1 MALLLHKNKKAQTKV
16 FNFFIKYYRIN
27 SIKALGIYAVTT
39 VTKSSTTTPTLCCPC
54 HLATL
59 PITPLNA
66 PSVTLT
72 NCPFSNFGTFSNDT
86 IVLSDSAPQ
95 IICRL

>member
-1 MALLLHKNKKAQTKV
+1 MLHFSRN
-16 FNFFIKYYRIN
+16 
-27 SIKALGIYAVTT
+27 ALGTYAVTT
-39 VTKSSTTTPTLCCPC
+39 VTSSSTTTATLCWPC

-72 NCPFSNFGTFSNDT
+72 ICPFLNFGTSANDT
-86 IVLSDSAPQ
+86 IVLSVSAA
-95 IICRL
+95 